1 VKKGFDK
8 VLKLG
13 CYVLLILV
21 LFIPACAVKLV
32 DINESILKLNLS
44 KEQRTVVEP
53 KMMAIKV
60 IADKYEDE
68 KKQFEEKVK
77 NAMEGFKSRETTS
90 NSDRSDNRSERQQA
104 FQGIRAEQ
112 EEFFKR
118 REAYISAIKIHE
130 SDIKAV
136 LNEKQ
141 LATFEKMK
149 LPELKAPELPEAGRQ
164 PEGGGRRG
172 RGSGGGRRGGIGAN
186 GDGGMF

>member
-8 VLKLG
+8 VLKPG
-13 CYVLLILV
+13 CYVLLIFV

-32 DINESILKLNLS
+32 DINESIPKLNLS
-44 KEQRTVVEP
+44 RKQRSIVEP
-53 KMMAIKV
+53 KMMAIKE

-68 KKQFEEKVK
+68 KKQFEENIK
-77 NAMEGFKSRETTS
+77 NAAGGFRNRDTAS
-90 NSDRSDNRSERQQA
+90 NGDRNGNRNERQQA

-130 SDIKAV
+130 SGIKAV
-136 LNEKQ
+136 LDKKQ

-149 LPELKAPELPEAGRQ
+149 LPELKAPESPEAGRQ
-164 PEGGGRRG
+164 PGDEGRRG
-172 RGSGGGRRGGIGAN
+172 RGSGGGRRGGIGDN
-186 GDGGMF
+186 GNGGMF